1 MNKKKILVVD
11 DDKAYLS
18 VLDKIFSKMEYAAE
32 FSGSSKEALEI
43 LKKECF
49 PLIITDLD
57 MPGLDGV
64 ELCKQIKKIDSKSI
78 VYALS
83 GYITEYDTENLEKS
97 GFDGYLSK
105 PAKIEVLKQAIEGA
119 FDKIENDK

>member
-1 MNKKKILVVD
+1 MNEKKLLVVD
-11 DDKAYLS
+11 DDKSYLNA
-18 VLDKIFSKMEYAAE
+18 LKKILTKMGYAAE
-32 FSGSSKEALEI
+32 VAAGSEEALKI
-43 LKKECF
+43 LEKEKF

-64 ELCKQIKKIDSKSI
+64 ELCKQIKEIDSKSI

-83 GYITEYDTENLEKS
+83 GYIAEYDTENLEKS

-119 FDKIENDK
+119 FDKLEEIK

>member
-1 MNKKKILVVD
+1 MNEKKLLLVDDDESYLNIVKKILT
-11 DDKAYLS
+11 
-18 VLDKIFSKMEYAAE
+18 KMEYVAEVAA
-32 FSGSSKEALEI
+32 SSKEALKI
-43 LKKECF
+43 LEKEKYS
-49 PLIITDLD
+49 LIITDLD

-64 ELCKQIKKIDSKSI
+64 ELCKQIKENDSKSI

-83 GYITEYDTENLEKS
+83 GYITDYDTEDLEKS

-119 FDKIENDK
+119 FDKIEENL

>member
-1 MNKKKILVVD
+1 MNEKKLLVVD
-11 DDKAYLS
+11 DDKSYLNA
-18 VLDKIFSKMEYAAE
+18 LKIILTKMGYAAE
-32 FSGSSKEALEI
+32 VAAGSEEALKI
-43 LKKECF
+43 LEKEKF

-64 ELCKQIKKIDSKSI
+64 ELCKQIRKIDSKSI

-83 GYITEYDTENLEKS
+83 GYIAEYDTENLEKS

-105 PAKIEVLKQAIEGA
+105 PAKIEVLKKAIEGA
-119 FDKIENDK
+119 FDKIEENK

>member
-1 MNKKKILVVD
+1 MNEKKLLLVDDDESYLNIVKKILT
-11 DDKAYLS
+11 
-18 VLDKIFSKMEYAAE
+18 KMEYAAE
-32 FSGSSKEALEI
+32 VAASSKEALKI
-43 LKKECF
+43 LEKEKY

-64 ELCKQIKKIDSKSI
+64 ELCKQIKGNDSKSI

-83 GYITEYDTENLEKS
+83 GYITEYDTENLEKA

-119 FDKIENDK
+119 FDKLEENL